1 VRLHQKICLVT
12 GAGSGIGRAT
22 ALLFAQEGGTVI
34 AVDLNQAE
42 ARKTQDLIEQL
53 GGICQAVG
61 ADVSQ
66 EQAVADLVQATVQQ
80 FGRLDVLHNNA
91 GVSLLKPITETTEAD
106 IDWLLGVNLKG
117 VIFGCKYA
125 IPQMVKQGG
134 GAIINTGSELAI
146 VGQPLYALY
155 CASKGGVLALTRA
168 LAVEWA
174 AQNIRINAVCP
185 GPVKT
190 PMLQAE
196 FDRAADPRA
205 EEQATLQTI
214 PAGRLG
220 TPEDIARVV
229 LFLASEDAQFVH
241 GAAIM
246 ADGAKTV
253 I

>member
-1 VRLHQKICLVT
+1 MRLDQKICLVT

-34 AVDLNQAE
+34 AVDRSQQAAE
-42 ARKTQDLIEQL
+42 KTQGLIEQL
-53 GGICQAVG
+53 GGTCQAATV
-61 ADVSQ
+61 DVSQ
-66 EQAVADLVQATVQQ
+66 EQAVADLIQATIDQ

-91 GVSLLKPITETTEAD
+91 GISLLKPITETTETD
-106 IDWLLGVNLKG
+106 IDQILGVNLKG

-134 GAIINTGSELAI
+134 GSIINTGSELAI
-146 VGQPLYALY
+146 VGQPLYSVY
-155 CASKGGVLALTRA
+155 CASKGAVLALTRA

-174 AQNIRINAVCP
+174 SQGVRINAVCP

-196 FDRAADPRA
+196 FDLAADPVA
-205 EEQATLQTI
+205 EEQATIQTI
-214 PAGRLG
+214 PVGRLG
-220 TPEDIARVV
+220 TPENIASVV
-229 LFLASEDAQFVH
+229 LFLASDDAQFVH

-246 ADGAKTV
+246 ADGGKTV

>member
-1 VRLHQKICLVT
+1 MRLDQKICLVT

-34 AVDLNQAE
+34 AVDRSQSAAE
-42 ARKTQDLIEQL
+42 KTQGLIEQL
-53 GGICQAVG
+53 GGTCQAATV
-61 ADVSQ
+61 DVSQ
-66 EQAVADLVQATVQQ
+66 EQAVADLIQATVDQ

-91 GVSLLKPITETTEAD
+91 GISLLKPITETTETD
-106 IDWLLGVNLKG
+106 IDQILGVNLKG

-134 GAIINTGSELAI
+134 GSIINTGSELAI
-146 VGQPLYALY
+146 VGQPLYSVY
-155 CASKGGVLALTRA
+155 CASKGAVLALTRA

-174 AQNIRINAVCP
+174 SQGVRINAVCP

-196 FDRAADPRA
+196 FALAADPVA
-205 EEQATLQTI
+205 EEQATIQTI

-220 TPEDIARVV
+220 TPENIASVV
-229 LFLASEDAQFVH
+229 LFLASDDAQFVH

-246 ADGAKTV
+246 ADGGKTV